1 VSRKPPPAPK
11 VLDAAQCREWR
22 TLWSTTAATSWLP
35 EDEPL
40 VLRLIQ
46 LRRRAESEGARWQ
59 IEHVRGLE
67 DRLLL
72 SGPRG
77 RQRGGISSPEP
88 PEPEPSKANGR
99 ARLSSR
105 ERERLLRG

>member
-1 VSRKPPPAPK
+1 VPPAPK
-11 VLDAAQCREWR
+11 VLDAEQRREWQQ
-22 TLWSTTAATSWLP
+22 LWSGPVAQSSWLP
-35 EDEPL
+35 EDAPL

-46 LRRRAESEGARWQ
+46 LRRRAETEGARWM

-72 SGPRG
+72 NGPRG
-77 RQRGGISSPEP
+77 RQRAGLPV
-88 PEPEPSKANGR
+88 EPEPSASSGRRNGQR
-99 ARLSSR
+99 RITSR